1 MNVFETAI
9 ALHRQGRLAE
19 AEQHYRAALVAFP
32 EHPEVLYGIGLTC
45 LQTGRAEEAVYR
57 FEHVLAASP
66 DHGGALMSLG
76 EALLAMGRQVESV
89 ATFRRLIAKAPDN
102 ADAHHAL
109 GQALKQLGDFAQSR
123 QAFARAVA
131 LAPAN
136 VHYHYAL
143 TESAPFIA
151 DDPRLPAL
159 EDFARDKSRLAPPAR
174 AELHFALFKAYDALK
189 RYEEAFAHLEQG
201 NRIYRTLVPYDEAEV
216 GKLFAELRETYSAE
230 AIAAHS
236 GAGHPSEAPIFV
248 VGMPRSG
255 TSLIEQILAS
265 HPDVHGAGELLF
277 VQDLILGGF
286 AGYDYPVDLAN
297 LGRDGLRRFGGYY
310 AVRLSALAPNAKRI
324 VDKLPA
330 NFRHLG
336 LLHLALPNARII
348 QMRRDARD
356 TCFSCYSQLFA
367 NGLNYAYEPGELG
380 RYYRAAS
387 DLMAHWRAVLP
398 PSSLLEVCYEELVGN
413 FDVEVR
419 RLIAFCGLPWDDAV
433 LRFHQTK
440 RAVRTNSEYQVR
452 RPLYTSSIGRWRAYE
467 PWLGSLFAALE

>member
-1 MNVFETAI
+1 MNVFETAV

-19 AEQHYRAALVAFP
+19 AEQHYRAALAAFP
-32 EHPEVLYGIGLTC
+32 GQPEVLYGIGLTC
-45 LQTGRAEEAVYR
+45 LQTGQTEEAVYR
-57 FEHVLAASP
+57 FEQVLAASP

-76 EALLAMGRQVESV
+76 EALLTMGRQVESV
-89 ATFRRLIAKAPDN
+89 AAFRRLIAKTPDN
-102 ADAHHAL
+102 AEAHHAL
-109 GQALKQLGDFAQSR
+109 GQALKQVGDFAPSR
-123 QAFARAVA
+123 EAFARAVA

-143 TESAPFIA
+143 AESARFTTG
-151 DDPRLPAL
+151 DPRLPAL
-159 EDFARDKSRLAPPAR
+159 EDFARNESQLAPPAR

-189 RYEEAFAHLEQG
+189 RHDEAFTHLEQG
-201 NRIYRTLVPYDEAEV
+201 NRIYRSLVPYDEAEV
-216 GKLFAELRETYSAE
+216 SKLFAELKETYSVE

-236 GAGHPSEAPIFV
+236 GAGHPSEVPIFV

-255 TSLIEQILAS
+255 TSLVEQILAS

-286 AGYDYPVDLAN
+286 AGYDYPIDLAQ
-297 LGRDGLRRFGGYY
+297 LGEEGLRRFGGYY
-310 AVRLSALAPNAKRI
+310 AVRLAALAPNAKRI

-336 LLHLALPNARII
+336 FLHLALPQARII
-348 QMRRDARD
+348 QMHRNARD
-356 TCFSCYSQLFA
+356 TCFSCYTQLFA
-367 NGLNYAYEPGELG
+367 NGLNYAYDLGELG
-380 RYYRAAS
+380 RYHRAAS

-398 PSSLLEVCYEELVGN
+398 PSSLLEIRYEDLVGD
-413 FDVEVR
+413 FEAEVR

-433 LRFHQTK
+433 LRFHETK

-452 RPLYTSSIGRWRAYE
+452 QPLYTSSIGRWRAYE
-467 PWLGSLFAALE
+467 SKLGPLFAALE